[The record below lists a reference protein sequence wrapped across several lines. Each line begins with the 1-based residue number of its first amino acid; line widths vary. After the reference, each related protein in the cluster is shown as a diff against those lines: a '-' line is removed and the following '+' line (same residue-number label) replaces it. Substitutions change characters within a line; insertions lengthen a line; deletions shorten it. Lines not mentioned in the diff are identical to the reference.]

1 MISPGTVLG
10 GKQEQKRRKEEREN
24 RN

>member
-1 MISPGTVLG
+1 MISPGAVLG
-10 GKQEQKRRKEEREN
+10 GKQEQKRRKEEIEN